1 MIVLPC
7 TNEDE
12 SCEPGTFHRFPE
24 EGETVELTCDSARI
38 IGSNREFDT
47 TPKGD
52 LHRRPMTGVVTHHII
67 EAAHQVGVRL
77 EGDNYNV
84 VVWVDVD
91 DDIKESA

>member
-24 EGETVELTCDSARI
+24 EGETVELTCATARI
-38 IGSNREFDT
+38 IGSDIEITDT
-47 TPKGD
+47 ASE
-52 LHRRPMTGVVTHHII
+52 RGVVTHHII

-91 DDIKESA
+91 DDIKEIA